1 MRSYLVPKIE
11 AYMNSLLLEIGTEE
25 IPAGYIEPALKAFL
39 RTLLQKLDN
48 ARIEHG
54 NANTFGTPRRLV
66 LEVKNVSD
74 RQKPLSTEITGP
86 PSSVGFDNNG
96 KPTIAAEKFAEKAG
110 VSVKDLKIK
119 RTKKG
124 DYLCAKKVE
133 SGLKTGLLLKSILP
147 DVIKAMPF
155 PKTMRWADQSVEF
168 ARPIHTILALLGDKI
183 IPFMVGN
190 IKSSRYTLGHSFMQP
205 GRIKISDP
213 DEYIKTLHSAYVMVD
228 LKKRRGIIERDI
240 AKVAKAIDGRVL
252 EDDALVDI
260 VTNLVEYPAVVA
272 GKFDTKFLELPDE
285 VLITAMREHQKYFSV
300 VDKKGNLMSCFI
312 TVNNTRAKDMSLVAK
327 GHERVLRARLEDA
340 RFFYNG
346 DSNSSFEDWI
356 EKLKGVLFQASLGS
370 MYEKAIR
377 VKTITEYLA
386 DNIFHDSDLNQDMP
400 DFKKNLAKAALMCKA
415 DLVSQVVVEFP
426 KLQGVMGRVYAL
438 NSGEPDDVAYAI
450 EEHYRPTYSGGP
462 LPETLTGSILSIA
475 DKIDSICGCFVAG
488 LIPTGASDPYALRR
502 QGIGI
507 VQIMLS
513 KNFSLSLIDMIE
525 KSMKL
530 FSQKTDQEFK
540 KKVDDAYSFLK
551 SRIAYLLAEEGFSK
565 DIISAVISVSA
576 DHIPNIWNK
585 TRALEKLKTKPD
597 FEPLSIAF
605 KRVVN
610 IIKKAEIP
618 KSKDVDENLF
628 QDKCETA
635 LFEAYRKVNKKVLDD
650 LDKGLFDQALYDIAS
665 LRNVVD
671 DFFDGVMV
679 MAEDKPLRENRL
691 ALLINIADMFG
702 MFADFSKISTPS
714 QKKDSPDKETC

>member
-1 MRSYLVPKIE
+1 MD
-11 AYMNSLLLEIGTEE
+11 SLLLEIGTEE
-25 IPAGYIEPALKAFL
+25 IPAGYIEPALKAFS
-39 RTLLQKLDN
+39 RMLLQKLDN
-48 ARIEHG
+48 ERIEHG

-74 RQKPLSTEITGP
+74 RQKSLTTEITGP
-86 PSSVGFDNNG
+86 PARIGFDNNG
-96 KPTIAAEKFAEKAG
+96 NPTIAAEKFAEKAG

-119 RTKKG
+119 ETKKG
-124 DYLCAKKVE
+124 EYLCAKKVE
-133 SGLKTGLLLKSILP
+133 HGLKTGLLLKSILP
-147 DVIKAMPF
+147 DLITAIPF
-155 PKTMRWADQSVEF
+155 PKTMRWADLPVEF
-168 ARPIHTILALLGDKI
+168 VRPIHTILALLGNRI

-190 IKSSRYTLGHSFMQP
+190 IKSSRYTLGHSFMRP
-205 GRIKISDP
+205 GRIKISNP
-213 DEYIKTLHSAYVMVD
+213 DEYIKALHSAYVVVD
-228 LKKRRGIIERDI
+228 PKKRREIIERET
-240 AKVAKAIDGRVL
+240 AKVAKGINGRVL
-252 EDDALVDI
+252 DDDELADI

-300 VDKKGNLMSCFI
+300 VDKRGNLMSCFV

-340 RFFYNG
+340 RFFYRS
-346 DSNSSFEDWI
+346 DSKSSFEDWI

-386 DNIFHDSDLNQDMP
+386 DKILHDSELKQHMP
-400 DFKKNLAKAALMCKA
+400 DLKKHAAKAALMCKA

-426 KLQGVMGRVYAL
+426 KLQGVMGRIYAL
-438 NSGEPDDVAYAI
+438 NAGEPDSTAYAI

-462 LPETLTGSILSIA
+462 LPKTLTGSILSIA

-513 KNFSLSLIDMIE
+513 KNFSFSLLEMIE

-530 FSQKTDQEFK
+530 FGQKSDQEFK
-540 KKVDDAYSFLK
+540 KNVADVYSFLK
-551 SRIAYLLAEEGFSK
+551 SRIAHLLAEEGFTK
-565 DIISAVISVSA
+565 DIISAVISVTA
-576 DHIPNIWNK
+576 DHVPNIWSRV
-585 TRALEKLKTKPD
+585 RALEKLKTKPD

-610 IIKKAEIP
+610 IIKKAELP

-635 LFEAYRKVNKKVLDD
+635 LFEAYKKVNKKVLDD
-650 LDKGLFDQALYDIAS
+650 LDKGLFDQALYDIAP

-671 DFFDGVMV
+671 DFFDGVLV
-679 MAEDKPLRENRL
+679 MAEDKKIRENRL

-702 MFADFSKISTPS
+702 MFADFSKISTPANL
-714 QKKDSPDKETC
+714 

>member
-1 MRSYLVPKIE
+1 MH
-11 AYMNSLLLEIGTEE
+11 SLLVEIGTEE
-25 IPAGYIEPALKAFL
+25 IPAGYIEPALKAFS
-39 RTLLQKLDN
+39 RMLLQKLDN
-48 ARIEHG
+48 ERIEHG

-74 RQKPLSTEITGP
+74 RQKPLATEITGP
-86 PSSVGFDNNG
+86 PARMGFDNNG

-119 RTKKG
+119 KTKKG
-124 DYLCAKKVE
+124 NYLCAKKVE
-133 SGLKTGLLLKSILP
+133 RGLNTGLFLKNILP
-147 DVIKAMPF
+147 DVITAIPF

-183 IPFMVGN
+183 IPFMMGN

-205 GRIKISDP
+205 GRIKISNP
-213 DEYIKTLHSAYVMVD
+213 DEYIEALYSSYVLVD
-228 LKKRRGIIERDI
+228 SKKRRGIIERDI
-240 AKVAKAIDGRVL
+240 AKVAKGINGRVL
-252 EDDALVDI
+252 EDDELVDI

-272 GKFDTKFLELPDE
+272 GKFDAKFLELPDE

-327 GHERVLRARLEDA
+327 GNERVLRARLEDA
-340 RFFYNG
+340 RFFYNS

-386 DNIFHDSDLNQDMP
+386 DKILHDSELKQHMSDL
-400 DFKKNLAKAALMCKA
+400 KKHVAKAALMCKA
-415 DLVSQVVVEFP
+415 DLVSQIVVEFP
-426 KLQGVMGRVYAL
+426 KLQGIMGRIYAL
-438 NSGEPDDVAYAI
+438 NSGEPDDTAYAI

-462 LPETLTGSILSIA
+462 LPETLAGSILSIA

-513 KNFSLSLIDMIE
+513 NNFSFSLLEMIE

-530 FSQKTDQEFK
+530 FGQKSDQEFK
-540 KKVDDAYSFLK
+540 KNVADVYSFLK
-551 SRIAYLLAEEGFSK
+551 SRIAHILAEEGFSK

-576 DHIPNIWNK
+576 DHVPNIWNR
-585 TRALEKLKTKPD
+585 TRALEKLKTEPD

-610 IIKKAEIP
+610 IIKKADLP

-635 LFEAYRKVNKKVLDD
+635 LYESYKKVNKKVLDD
-650 LDKGLFDQALYDIAS
+650 LDKGLFDQTFYDIAS
-665 LRNVVD
+665 LRKVVD
-671 DFFDGVMV
+671 DFFDGVLV
-679 MAEDKPLRENRL
+679 MADDKPLRENRL

-702 MFADFSKISTPS
+702 MFADFSKISTP
-714 QKKDSPDKETC
+714 THN